1 MAGRPP
7 KDKSFANMLGIELAQ
22 VLGIGLDGR
31 PITKLRKI
39 AEVLVSKAME
49 GDMTAI
55 NAVADRTDGKPMQAI
70 EHSGEISDGSTKD
83 QRDAAFS
90 AAILA
95 EAEDRKA
102 HMN

>member
-7 KDKSFANMLGIELAQ
+7 KEKSFSNMLGIELSQ
-22 VLGIGLDGR
+22 VLGIGMDGR

-39 AEVLVSKAME
+39 AEVLVAKAME
-49 GDMTAI
+49 GDMAAI

-70 EHSGEISDGSTKD
+70 EHSGEIESTSKE
-83 QRDAAFS
+83 QREAAVS

-95 EAEDRKA
+95 AKEEHERARL
-102 HMN
+102 N